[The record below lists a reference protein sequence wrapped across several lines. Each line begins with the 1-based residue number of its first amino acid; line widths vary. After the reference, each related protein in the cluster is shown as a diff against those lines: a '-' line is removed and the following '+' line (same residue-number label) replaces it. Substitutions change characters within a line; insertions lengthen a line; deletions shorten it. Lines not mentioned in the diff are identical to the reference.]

1 MVIRDI
7 LWTQSCGCR
16 LILNSLENSSFST
29 FTIQGY
35 PCTNIMF
42 QNQFWHAAIPAHISD
57 CVVGHYAV
65 RSFYLPLL
73 THLNLHFT
81 VARTA
86 SALLQNEAGELDFIS
101 VKIVSLDSL
110 KGRIMAQ
117 VFRDRPLILKAR
129 IRFQINL
136 YAINTQF
143 QV

>member
-1 MVIRDI
+1 
-7 LWTQSCGCR
+7 
-16 LILNSLENSSFST
+16 
-29 FTIQGY
+29 
-35 PCTNIMF
+35 
-42 QNQFWHAAIPAHISD
+42 
-57 CVVGHYAV
+57 VVGHYAV